1 MDNRIGRYEHT
12 QLSTAITDWPIFSS
26 DFGMS
31 RQKRAYEP
39 IHMFQI
45 VSCAECDVQN
55 GSRSTAEHFG
65 ILDSQSAVLSDYGA
79 PSLEN
84 DLSEEACLNTVTGPV
99 RIDLT
104 VPGLGGGGRLRQRP
118 VPGTSQARS

>member
-1 MDNRIGRYEHT
+1 MDNGIGRYEHT

-65 ILDSQSAVLSDYGA
+65 ILDSQSAVLSYYGA

-84 DLSEEACLNTVTGPV
+84 DVYIDFEHIVTKFCSHIC
-99 RIDLT
+99 RI
-104 VPGLGGGGRLRQRP
+104 
-118 VPGTSQARS
+118 